1 MYPPSI
7 TGATFLG
14 NDLWEQSRVAFAYL
28 QGPGYCGS
36 PMLQTE
42 GSAATAEGSIVTM
55 ADTAVTSV
63 TRRLRKLLQGF
74 SISGDA
80 SGLAD
85 SKAGRTPA
93 PAAPKK
99 PVGCTVFPVIIGET
113 GSNFASATDRQ
124 WLSDFADFITARV
137 SGVATCALLAQESA
151 QTICW
156 HNLW

>member
-1 MYPPSI
+1 
-7 TGATFLG
+7 LG

-28 QGPGYCGS
+28 QGPGFCGS

-42 GSAATAEGSIVTM
+42 SVAGTTEGSVVTM
-55 ADTAVTSV
+55 AEEAVTTV

-74 SISGDA
+74 GIS
-80 SGLAD
+80 AD
-85 SKAGRTPA
+85 SSSSSLAADSNVLAGRAPAAPA

-137 SGVATCALLAQESA
+137 SGGGLGHVGM
-151 QTICW
+151 
-156 HNLW
+156 LW